1 MDNSIVIYDVK
12 HGNFKLNRKKRFTG
26 HNSAGYA
33 CGLKF
38 SPDGQFLASG
48 DADGKL
54 WFWNWKTCKNYR
66 TMSVHEN
73 S

>member
-12 HGNFKLNRKKRFTG
+12 QGNFKLNRKKRLTG

-38 SPDGQFLASG
+38 SPDG
-48 DADGKL
+48 
-54 WFWNWKTCKNYR
+54 
-66 TMSVHEN
+66 
-73 S
+73 